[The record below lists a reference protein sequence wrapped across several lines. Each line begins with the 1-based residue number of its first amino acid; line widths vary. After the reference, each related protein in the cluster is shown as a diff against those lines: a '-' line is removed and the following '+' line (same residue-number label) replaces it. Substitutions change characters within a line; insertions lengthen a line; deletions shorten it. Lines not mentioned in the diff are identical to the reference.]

1 AFRAPAVPRPA
12 RLGSVVCERGPM
24 AAVAPCEPPAKGAM
38 LKEVY
43 RPGALL
49 TRTASPSWSAL
60 TPVDCPAKILPPQG
74 VFFTEDAAVFG
85 DAWEI
90 PGFMYQADHFHLA
103 GRAQNYLPGALEYMV
118 QPSGLGPPRWEAECR
133 QTSASEVGA
142 AGCEA
147 ASDCSTIDSCLQ
159 GRRPRAARAEGK
171 QLQDLGP
178 PECPTEGSAAHRS
191 GKCKPCAFFFKEETL
206 PAEDNGVLLLHQQ
219 ASPASSATSA
229 TPTRRSDARRNAR
242 CGSPSEA
249 RRGRPLP
256 RDAMLGE
263 GSGRT
268 SSGEASGLAR
278 RPTQGCCENISWSAR
293 AVLATLLAQTVLF

>member
-206 PAEDNGVLLLHQQ
+206 RPFVE

-293 AVLATLLAQTVLF
+293 AVLATLLAQTVLCCF